1 MRSGDM
7 AGRPRNMHS
16 ARARRRNGAHR
27 RRHRRDHGQS
37 SRRNDRRRRHRL
49 ARLGPDSQELDRAR
63 RDESSRHREVRLR
76 SPQYRR
82 AQHRED
88 RERARRAKCRWPV
101 VRIRIGVRHRNR
113 IHDGPDT
120 VHRRSDRLPAGRAV
134 GDRRRP
140 GSRTLNDKV
149 SAVAIGVASSATLDR
164 HTPMMQQYLRVKAE
178 HPDKLLLYRM
188 GDFYELFYDDAKRA
202 ARLLDIT
209 LTARGQSAGTP
220 IPMAGVPFHAVD
232 QYLAK
237 LMKLGESVAICEQI
251 GDPAT
256 SKGPVERRVTRVVT
270 PGTLT
275 EANLLDARRDSL
287 LVAANVGKHRC
298 GIAWLN
304 LASGRFVL
312 NEVPPGE
319 LAATLERLDVAELL
333 VVDGTDVEALRAR
346 GVPARALPP
355 WHFDAAAAARALAK
369 HFGTQDL
376 AAFGVDDRDLALGA
390 AGALFG
396 YATATQQ
403 TALAHVRALELETP
417 ADHLLLDASTRR
429 NLELVVTL
437 RGETSPTLLSL
448 LDTCATAAGSRLLR
462 QWLLQPLRAQQ
473 QAAARHDGV
482 AAWDAR
488 PAARRSFAQDLA
500 LTVDL
505 ERIAARIAL
514 RNARPRELAGLAD
527 TLTRL
532 PALAQAV
539 AAIVAEQPSSLLEEC
554 AAALAVDAQWAA
566 LLSRAIQSEPA
577 AQVRDG
583 GVIAAGYDRELDEL
597 RAIDGDCGS
606 FLLEL
611 EVRERA
617 RTGIANLKVEFN
629 KVHGFYIEVTNAN
642 VTRIPDDYRRR
653 QTLKN
658 AERYITPELKAF
670 EDKAL
675 SAQERALAGEPGAAV
690 GSGRARDTRRACD
703 VRRARRVAQPRS
715 ADVRTVNGHDG
726 ARGPPSGRRA
736 AGRRVHPER
745 SRLASRPSAP
755 DRHGSEHGRQVDV
768 HAASRGDR
776 VARLLRRLRAGCRGR
791 DRAARRDPHAHR
803 RRRRSRGR
811 ALDVHGRNDGGCSDP
826 PSRERAKPRADRR
839 DRTRHVDVRRPS
851 ARMGDRAPSCR
862 KESQPRAVRDALLR
876 ADRTAGRDRRL
887 REHPL
892 RRRRARRCDRVPAC
906 GRRRPGEPQLR
917 VAGCEAR
924 RGAVGGDPP
933 RAQLPLAAGQV
944 HRRDGDPA

>member
-1 MRSGDM
+1 M
-7 AGRPRNMHS
+7 
-16 ARARRRNGAHR
+16 
-27 RRHRRDHGQS
+27 
-37 SRRNDRRRRHRL
+37 
-49 ARLGPDSQELDRAR
+49 
-63 RDESSRHREVRLR
+63 
-76 SPQYRR
+76 
-82 AQHRED
+82 
-88 RERARRAKCRWPV
+88 
-101 VRIRIGVRHRNR
+101 
-113 IHDGPDT
+113 
-120 VHRRSDRLPAGRAV
+120 
-134 GDRRRP
+134 
-140 GSRTLNDKV
+140 NDKV

-403 TALAHVRALELETP
+403 TALAHVRALELEAP
-417 ADHLLLDASTRR
+417 ADHLLLDGSTRR
-429 NLELVVTL
+429 NLEIVVTL
-437 RGETSPTLLSL
+437 RGETTPTLLSL

-488 PAARRSFAQDLA
+488 PAARRSFAQELA
-500 LTVDL
+500 RTVDL

-583 GVIAAGYDRELDEL
+583 GVIAAGYDGELDEL

-675 SAQERALAGEPGAAV
+675 SAQERALAREKALYDALLDALAPAIPALQSAAAALATLDVLATFAERAESLNLVRPTFVPSTGMTVRAGRHPVVEQQVDEFIPNDLALRPDRRLLIVTGPNMGGKSTYMRQAAVIALLAYCGAFVPAAAAEIGPLDAIHTRIGAADDLA
-690 GSGRARDTRRACD
+690 GGRSTFMVEMTEAAAILHRASAQSLVLIDEIGRGTSTFDGLALAWAIAHHLAERNRSLALFATHYFELTALPAEIDGCANIHFD
-703 VRRARRVAQPRS
+703 AVEHGDAIVFLHAVADGPANRSYGLQVAKLAGVPSEAIRRARSYLSRLDKFTAATATQHDLFAPA
-715 ADVRTVNGHDG
+715 ADAAHIDDP
-726 ARGPPSGRRA
+726 AAPSGDA
-736 AGRRVHPER
+736 PIVMQQ
-745 SRLASRPSAP
+745 LA
-755 DRHGSEHGRQVDV
+755 
-768 HAASRGDR
+768 
-776 VARLLRRLRAGCRGR
+776 
-791 DRAARRDPHAHR
+791 
-803 RRRRSRGR
+803 
-811 ALDVHGRNDGGCSDP
+811 ALDPDAMTP
-826 PSRERAKPRADRR
+826 
-839 DRTRHVDVRRPS
+839 
-851 ARMGDRAPSCR
+851 
-862 KESQPRAVRDALLR
+862 RDALAALYELR
-876 ADRTAGRDRRL
+876 KL
-887 REHPL
+887 L
-892 RRRRARRCDRVPAC
+892 AR
-906 GRRRPGEPQLR
+906 
-917 VAGCEAR
+917 
-924 RGAVGGDPP
+924 
-933 RAQLPLAAGQV
+933 
-944 HRRDGDPA
+944 